1 MAAGDT
7 RAARRYASAL
17 FGMAR
22 KSDVD
27 AVSQDLSQVLAT
39 ARNEPQLMQVL
50 THPRITEKRKNEL
63 TGQIFGDLR
72 PTLQAFLRLLITR
85 DRVGL
90 LPAIGVHFEKLVDEW
105 KGEADAEATTAVELS
120 ETQKDALVKRLEATT
135 GYKKIRLLTHVDP
148 SILGGM
154 TVRVGDHLI
163 DGSITTQLQMLR
175 EQLKRVRIGGDQA
188 TAANVEVPVE

>member
-27 AVSQDLSQVLAT
+27 AVSQDLAHVLAT
-39 ARNEPQLMQVL
+39 AHNEPQLMEVL

-63 TGQIFGDLR
+63 TAQIFGDLR
-72 PTLQAFLRLLITR
+72 PTMQAFLRLLITR

-90 LPAIGVHFEKLVDEW
+90 LPAVGVHFEKLVDEW

-120 ETQKDALVKRLEATT
+120 QSQKDALVKKLEATT
-135 GYKKIRLLTHVDP
+135 GYKKIRLLTQVDP

-175 EQLKRVRIGGDQA
+175 EQLKRVRIGGDS
-188 TAANVEVPVE
+188 AAASVEVPVE

>member
-27 AVSQDLSQVLAT
+27 AVSQDLAHVLAT
-39 ARNEPQLMQVL
+39 AHDEPQLMEVL

-72 PTLQAFLRLLITR
+72 PTMQAFLRLLITR

-90 LPAIGVHFEKLVDEW
+90 LPAVGVHFEKLVDEW

-120 ETQKDALVKRLEATT
+120 QSQKDALVKKLEATT
-135 GYKKIRLLTHVDP
+135 GYKKIRLLTQVDP

-175 EQLKRVRIGGDQA
+175 EQLKRVRIGGDS
-188 TAANVEVPVE
+188 AAASVEMPVE

>member
-17 FGMAR
+17 FGMAQ
-22 KSDVD
+22 KGDVD

-39 ARNEPQLMQVL
+39 AHDEPQLMEVL
-50 THPRITEKRKNEL
+50 THPRITATRKNDL
-63 TGQIFGDLR
+63 TSHIFGDLR
-72 PTLQAFLRLLITR
+72 PTMQAFLRLLITR

-120 ETQKDALVKRLEATT
+120 QDQKEALVKKLEATT
-135 GYKKIRLLTHVDP
+135 GYKKIRLLTRLDP
-148 SILGGM
+148 AMIGGM

-175 EQLKRVRIGGDQA
+175 EQLKRVRIGGENPTPASAEMPTQ
-188 TAANVEVPVE
+188 

>member
-7 RAARRYASAL
+7 RAARRYAAAL

-22 KSDVD
+22 KGDVD

-39 ARNEPQLMQVL
+39 ARNTPQIMEVL
-50 THPRITEKRKNEL
+50 THPRITPRRKNEL

-72 PTLQAFLRLLITR
+72 PTMQAFLRLMITR
-85 DRVGL
+85 DRVRL
-90 LPAIGVHFEKLVDEW
+90 LPAVGEHFDKLVDEW

-120 ETQKDALVKRLEATT
+120 ETQKHALVQRLEATT
-135 GYKKIRLLTHVDP
+135 GYKKIRLQTRVDP
-148 SILGGM
+148 AMIGGM

-163 DGSITTQLQMLR
+163 DGSVVTQLQTLR
-175 EQLKRVRIGGDQA
+175 EQLKRVRIGGE
-188 TAANVEVPVE
+188 NPVA